1 MGLELYLDLLSQPSQ
16 PSRAVYIFVK
26 KNNIPL
32 ELRTVEL
39 FKGGPVWLPG

>member
-1 MGLELYLDLLSQPSQ
+1 MGLELYLDLLSE
-16 PSRAVYIFVK
+16 PSRASYIFVK
-26 KNNIPL
+26 KNDIPL